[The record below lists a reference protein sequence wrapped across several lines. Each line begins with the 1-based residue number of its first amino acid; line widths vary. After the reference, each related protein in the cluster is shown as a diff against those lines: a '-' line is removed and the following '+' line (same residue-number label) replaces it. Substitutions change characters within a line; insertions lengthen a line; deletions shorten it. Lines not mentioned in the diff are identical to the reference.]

1 QFSDYFTY
9 LQSDTIVR
17 PSSLTRRSSVLT
29 AATISS
35 GVAEVRDTGTDAGG
49 VLAQPAARTAAS
61 TVKAWIGFMRT
72 TRWAGE
78 SAAALPAARVQAVP
92 AAAAQAPADH
102 DGQDRTIRASRV
114 ARTARPRAPDRRTD
128 RSAGTMR
135 KARTAVRSRPRRRS
149 GAPPG
154 IRRRWRWTAVPTAS
168 PAPRRPP
175 ATPRW

>member
-78 SAAALPAARVQAVP
+78 SAAALPRSEEHTSELQ
-92 AAAAQAPADH
+92 
-102 DGQDRTIRASRV
+102 SRESLV
-114 ARTARPRAPDRRTD
+114 CRPLLEKKKTR
-128 RSAGTMR
+128 
-135 KARTAVRSRPRRRS
+135 
-149 GAPPG
+149 
-154 IRRRWRWTAVPTAS
+154 
-168 PAPRRPP
+168 
-175 ATPRW
+175 